1 MSTAVVVGGGPNGLA
16 AALSL
21 AAEGV
26 QVTVLEA
33 ADEVGGG
40 TRSSEAIVPGLLH
53 DHCSAIHPMAVGSQ
67 FLSSFNLDRYGL
79 SWRWPEIDCVHP
91 LDDGSAGVLH
101 RSVEQ
106 TAAGLGRDGSRWRAR
121 IRLPGREVRRT
132 QRGHHAAPAA
142 VPAPSADAGPVRGAH
157 RASRVHVRPAV
168 PHRAGAR
175 LVRRRCGPCLPAA
188 ALPDDLRHR
197 DGHHRG
203 RPPARL
209 GGGRRWIAV
218 DHQRDGV
225 AAGRLGRQDRDRCPG
240 PDGVAAAAGR
250 RHDVRSGAQCGRRD
264 PGGPSSAPN
273 FSCLHQVPARSGCVQ
288 SRLRR
293 RGRCALDEPGRPAGR
308 HRAPGRDL
316 LRTRRDRAGDPRR
329 THARAAVRT
338 GWSAVSCRSATLG
351 GQYPSG
357 VELRARPERLHG
369 RRDRGDHRPD
379 RAVRP
384 RLPGSHHR
392 VRRFARRRRWTLTT
406 PISSVATS

>member
-16 AALSL
+16 AALAL

-67 FLSSFNLDRYGL
+67 FLSSFDLDRYGL

-121 IRLPGREVRRT
+121 IRLPGRAVRRA

-142 VPAPSADAGPVRGAH
+142 VPAPSADAGPVRRAH
-157 RASRVHVRPAV
+157 RASCVHVRPVV
-168 PHRAGAR
+168 PHRAGAGV
-175 LVRRRCGPCLPAA
+175 VRRCCGPCLPAA
-188 ALPDDLRHR
+188 ALPDDLGDR

-209 GGGRRWIAV
+209 GGRSGRIAV
-218 DHQRDGV
+218 DHQRDGGAV
-225 AAGRLGRQDRDRCPG
+225 ERPGRQDRDRCPG

-250 RHDVRSGAQCGRRD
+250 RHDVRSGAQRGRRD
-264 PGGPSSAPN
+264 PG
-273 FSCLHQVPARSGCVQ
+273 
-288 SRLRR
+288 
-293 RGRCALDEPGRPAGR
+293 
-308 HRAPGRDL
+308 
-316 LRTRRDRAGDPRR
+316 
-329 THARAAVRT
+329 
-338 GWSAVSCRSATLG
+338 
-351 GQYPSG
+351 
-357 VELRARPERLHG
+357 
-369 RRDRGDHRPD
+369 
-379 RAVRP
+379 
-384 RLPGSHHR
+384 
-392 VRRFARRRRWTLTT
+392 
-406 PISSVATS
+406 